1 MDIFI
6 CILVSYFIGSIPY
19 GLLLVKI
26 FKGVDI
32 RTVGSKN
39 IGATNVLRA
48 GYKTLAVFTLLFDLL
63 KGVFAVFIF
72 QKIYVME
79 MGYLAGMFAILG
91 HNFSVWLKFK
101 GGKGVATSL
110 GTICAVNPLI
120 GFLAI
125 TTWLLFAFLFKYSS
139 LAAILSFLSTNI
151 YAYLLYKNSQ
161 EFIILI
167 SFTIFIAMLVVITHR
182 KNILRLIKQEETKI
196 KF

>member
-1 MDIFI
+1 
-6 CILVSYFIGSIPY
+6 
-19 GLLLVKI
+19 
-26 FKGVDI
+26 
-32 RTVGSKN
+32 
-39 IGATNVLRA
+39 
-48 GYKTLAVFTLLFDLL
+48 
-63 KGVFAVFIF
+63 
-72 QKIYVME
+72 

-110 GTICAVNPLI
+110 GTICAANPLI

-125 TTWLLFAFLFKYSS
+125 ATWLLFAFLFKYSS

>member
-1 MDIFI
+1 
-6 CILVSYFIGSIPY
+6 
-19 GLLLVKI
+19 
-26 FKGVDI
+26 
-32 RTVGSKN
+32 
-39 IGATNVLRA
+39 
-48 GYKTLAVFTLLFDLL
+48 VFTLLFDLL
-63 KGVFAVFIF
+63 KGVFAVLIF

-110 GTICAVNPLI
+110 GTICAANPLI

-125 TTWLLFAFLFKYSS
+125 ATWLLFAFLFKYSS